1 VTIWPVRR
9 FGPSAPASRVQLPLD
24 QEKWGVARIVLVGWL
39 LGQKLVVIVTMYFTY
54 KFNRWNTSVLPAAKG
69 WWGVARLG
77 IVWGRR
83 SQNGWSTQTGRCSLC
98 CLKRPPS
105 LLNQSH
111 SFAGSEP
118 RFPFW
123 LASDTDKP
131 NWTARD
137 RSTGRHQGTIV
148 VSHKAFSRYG
158 LTSSPFLLA
167 ADTAAACAIAFTRPG
182 FQLLLI
188 PQ

>member
-1 VTIWPVRR
+1 MRENTN
-9 FGPSAPASRVQLPLD
+9 
-24 QEKWGVARIVLVGWL
+24 L
-39 LGQKLVVIVTMYFTY
+39 LGPTPCTPKAKNFALNDVVFLA
-54 KFNRWNTSVLPAAKG
+54 FNSNSLLNRFLFNQS
-69 WWGVARLG
+69 
-77 IVWGRR
+77 
-83 SQNGWSTQTGRCSLC
+83 RCSLY

-148 VSHKAFSRYG
+148 VSHKAFSWSG
-158 LTSSPFLLA
+158 LTFSPFLLA
-167 ADTAAACAIAFTRPG
+167 ADTAAARAIAFTRPG
-182 FQLLLI
+182 FQLLHNDRSNCCSI
-188 PQ
+188 PYTAPMMFCSCSCCCCYHKAHKAPSLL